1 MQKKISKILKPIQFK
16 NLPRKHIARHKVFF
30 PARKKKI
37 MNNFLIINFNKQM
50 KFEVYKYG
58 GYLYDNINDGIVNK
72 NIFVSVV
79 LGFQKF

>member
-1 MQKKISKILKPIQFK
+1 
-16 NLPRKHIARHKVFF
+16 
-30 PARKKKI
+30 